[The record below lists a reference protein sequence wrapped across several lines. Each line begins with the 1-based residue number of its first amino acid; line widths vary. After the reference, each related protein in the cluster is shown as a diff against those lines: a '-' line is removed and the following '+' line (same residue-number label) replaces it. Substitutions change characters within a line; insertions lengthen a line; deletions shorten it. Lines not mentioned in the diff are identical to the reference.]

1 MRRTLLASRYTQYMY
16 ATIASGSIRSEISLY
31 PDRTES
37 EDPHEHDPHTIRVQL
52 IESRHKGGRA
62 PSLSP
67 E

>member
-37 EDPHEHDPHTIRVQL
+37 EDPHEHDPHTIRV
-52 IESRHKGGRA
+52 
-62 PSLSP
+62 
-67 E
+67 